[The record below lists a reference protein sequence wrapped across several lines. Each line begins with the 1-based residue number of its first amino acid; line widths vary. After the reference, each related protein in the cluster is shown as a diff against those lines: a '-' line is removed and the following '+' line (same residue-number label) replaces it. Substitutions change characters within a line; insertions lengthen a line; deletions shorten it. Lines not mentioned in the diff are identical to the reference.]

1 MKKHNNRNSQ
11 NPLSSSSRFAM
22 LPLLSCLL
30 FLGLVLPGLAAD
42 RANLDRRIGTLT
54 DKFEAM
60 QAKPGKAIPPEVLRK
75 AQGIILLDG
84 TRAGFLFAYQHAG
97 GVALVKDSRTG
108 EWGPASFLGANE
120 VSNGL
125 QIGGVRSLT
134 VIVITNADAA
144 WALVGPVTSFG
155 GEASGTAGNATG
167 KTEGVISPVE
177 QPASVYSDRRG
188 LYAGAAIKGGAIWP
202 DTDANLAYYG
212 LPLSAKEILFDGKVK
227 PTAAAEELAKRISE
241 SSKQSA
247 GQLND

>member
-1 MKKHNNRNSQ
+1 
-11 NPLSSSSRFAM
+11 M

-120 VSNGL
+120 VSIGL

-144 WALVGPVTSFG
+144 WALVGPVTKFG
-155 GEASGTAGNATG
+155 GEASGTAGNSTG
-167 KTEGVISPVE
+167 RTEGAISSLE
-177 QPASVYSDRRG
+177 QPTMVYSDRHG
-188 LYAGAAIKGGAIWP
+188 FYAGAAAKAGSIWP
-202 DTDANLAYYG
+202 DTEANRAYYG
-212 LPLSAKEILFDGKVK
+212 LPLSAKELLFDGKVK
-227 PTAAAEELAKRISE
+227 PTAAGEELAQRITE
-241 SSKQSA
+241 SSK
-247 GQLND
+247 